1 MNREEMNWL
10 LQTIQDA
17 KNEERFVL
25 AQYDLGRISLE
36 VMADA
41 ARKRGWSSRTANQF
55 LSAATHHPAE
65 YATTE

>member
-41 ARKRGWSSRTANQF
+41 ARKRGWSNRTANQF
-55 LSAATHHPAE
+55 LSTATRHSAE